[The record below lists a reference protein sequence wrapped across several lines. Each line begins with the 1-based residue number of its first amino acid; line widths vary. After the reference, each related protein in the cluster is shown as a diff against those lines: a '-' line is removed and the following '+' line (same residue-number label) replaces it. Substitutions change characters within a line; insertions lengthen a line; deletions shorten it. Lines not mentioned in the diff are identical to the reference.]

1 MKIILVLLLTMP
13 YAFASRP
20 SSKSC
25 EYYKTVEASY
35 QCGRSGYPLQFGYRL
50 CEKYRKAEA
59 SMSKAVKRWFPKIRL
74 CLQEYIARN
83 HGNFRS
89 CSDLHQRAIDSHI
102 GCYLKTGFCE
112 LSWADSIQ
120 ILRVT
125 STDILNS
132 DIIALSA
139 KVNFACANR

>member
-1 MKIILVLLLTMP
+1 MKLILIFLITMTS
-13 YAFASRP
+13 AFAANP
-20 SSKSC
+20 SSRNC

-35 QCGRSGYPLQFGYRL
+35 QCGSSGYPLQFGHRL
-50 CEKYRKAEA
+50 CQKYLKAEP

-74 CLQEYIARN
+74 CLQQYIERN
-83 HGNFRS
+83 HGSFRS
-89 CSDLHQRAIDSHI
+89 CGDLHQRAIDSHVN
-102 GCYLKTGFCE
+102 CYLKTGFCD

-120 ILRVT
+120 ILKVT
-125 STDILNS
+125 STDILNT

>member
-1 MKIILVLLLTMP
+1 MKFIILFILTTT
-13 YAFASRP
+13 AVFASRP
-20 SSKSC
+20 SSRSC
-25 EYYKTVEASY
+25 EFYKTVEANY
-35 QCGRSGYPLQFGYRL
+35 HCGSSGYPLQFGYRL
-50 CEKYRKAEA
+50 CEKYRKAEP

-83 HGNFRS
+83 HGSFRS

-102 GCYLKTGFCE
+102 GCYIKTGFCE
-112 LSWADSIQ
+112 LSWADSVQ
-120 ILRVT
+120 ILKVT

-139 KVNFACANR
+139 KVNFACAGR